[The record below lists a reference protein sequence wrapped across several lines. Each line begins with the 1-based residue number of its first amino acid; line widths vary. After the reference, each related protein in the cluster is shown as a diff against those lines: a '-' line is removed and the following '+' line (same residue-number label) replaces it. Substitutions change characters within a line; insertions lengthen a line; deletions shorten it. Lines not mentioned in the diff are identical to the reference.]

1 MRGWAWPGGQGVG
14 GEQAKTRR
22 AWPPIAAAMLKS
34 VSGERE
40 AMLKSPEGIF
50 ALREV
55 LTLTKPVL

>member
-1 MRGWAWPGGQGVG
+1 
-14 GEQAKTRR
+14 
-22 AWPPIAAAMLKS
+22 MLKS